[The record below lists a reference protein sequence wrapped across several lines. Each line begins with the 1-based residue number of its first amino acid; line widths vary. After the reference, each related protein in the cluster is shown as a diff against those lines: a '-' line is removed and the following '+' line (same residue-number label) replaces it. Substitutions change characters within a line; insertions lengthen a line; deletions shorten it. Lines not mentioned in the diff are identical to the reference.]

1 MRRGLLEAVDR
12 MVCRVLLRGF
22 GVDECSGCNGLVM
35 VNGEDELLLNELN
48 ELDRSTGVV
57 LNSEEEKL

>member
-1 MRRGLLEAVDR
+1 
-12 MVCRVLLRGF
+12 
-22 GVDECSGCNGLVM
+22 M

-57 LNSEEEKL
+57 LNSEDSEARHATLAARYYF